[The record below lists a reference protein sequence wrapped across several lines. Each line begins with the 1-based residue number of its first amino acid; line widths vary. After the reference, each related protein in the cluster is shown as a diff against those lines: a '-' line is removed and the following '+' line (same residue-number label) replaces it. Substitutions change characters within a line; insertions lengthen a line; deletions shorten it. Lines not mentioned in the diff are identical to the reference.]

1 MVLDAGGV
9 DLPIPSQ
16 LAAVVDI
23 LSPNET
29 ELARLTNMPTENF
42 EEISQ
47 AARKCHEMVILEI
60 FCPRMFQIFTF
71 KIRWISWSV
80 VNGKLHMSD
89 SRKAVNVLMLL
100 NNYN

>member
-9 DLPIPSQ
+9 DSPIPSE
-16 LAAVVDI
+16 LAAAVDI

-47 AARKCHEMVILEI
+47 AVRKCHEMVI
-60 FCPRMFQIFTF
+60 PRNPLSKNVSNFH
-71 KIRWISWSV
+71 
-80 VNGKLHMSD
+80 LH
-89 SRKAVNVLMLL
+89 
-100 NNYN
+100 YF